1 MATPSKDYINRKL
14 QKYPKALAK
23 VNELINMIGES
34 KFTMEMAEWI
44 FDFFNNASFERPVD
58 EVNKTKMNE
67 ANKTKMIAKRLKE
80 DTAYQEFFK
89 KAMAKFNIKTPA
101 DLKDPVRKKEFF
113 DYIDTNYKAKD
124 ETNESLRKL
133 VRNEVRKMIKE
144 NTKSNIETMW
154 KTADDMEGDL
164 VNWIDNL
171 FVEQGEEGVAPYK
184 EVLMRFAEYV
194 DDGKYADTF

>member
-1 MATPSKDYINRKL
+1 
-14 QKYPKALAK
+14 
-23 VNELINMIGES
+23 
-34 KFTMEMAEWI
+34 
-44 FDFFNNASFERPVD
+44 
-58 EVNKTKMNE
+58 
-67 ANKTKMIAKRLKE
+67 MIAKRLKE

-89 KAMAKFNIKTPA
+89 KAMAKFNIKSPA

-144 NTKSNIETMW
+144 NVKSNIEMTW

-184 EVLMRFAEYV
+184 EVLQRFAEYV